1 MMLLLYIPS
10 LRSAICN
17 DVIKRLSLRDV
28 IGRDEIQS
36 YILSL
41 RDVIC
46 RDTSQSYI
54 LSLRDVIFR
63 EVESSFSKCFRGK
76 SLRACLITLHSNFEI
91 FQKGHPVIEFML
103 DRRIFER

>member
-17 DVIKRLSLRDV
+17 DVIIRLSLRDV

-46 RDTSQSYI
+46 RDTIQSYI

-76 SLRACLITLHSNFEI
+76 SLTVDLWFT
-91 FQKGHPVIEFML
+91 EFL
-103 DRRIFER
+103 EKVAQYAYLT